1 MSAETTGLVK
11 AGRLEIRKRKQFKE
25 SLRRMRDG
33 AVRVTVERV
42 HATRSLQQ
50 SRYYWGVVVELLS
63 DHTGYTP
70 DEIHELLKAK
80 FIPKKLAVT
89 DGNGEIVG
97 EFVIGGT
104 TTKLNKIEF
113 GEYIESIRQ
122 WAAEIGVVI
131 PDPDTGALWSG
142 AKPQKGTR
150 VA

>member
-1 MSAETTGLVK
+1 MSAKTTGFVK

-50 SRYYWGVVVELLS
+50 SRFYWGVVVELLS

-113 GEYIESIRQ
+113 GEYMESIRQ

-131 PDPDTGALWSG
+131 PDAEGGSLWVGARRQS
-142 AKPQKGTR
+142 
-150 VA
+150 